1 MTEISDRDYSRLR
14 DMLEN
19 ARLALNFMRN
29 KSRDDLFHDLLLAYA
44 VVRAL
49 EVIGEAANY
58 VSDDTQKLLPQ
69 IEWGNIIGMRNRMV
83 HGYDN
88 INFDIVWAV
97 IESKLQPLILALLPL
112 LRSKYPDLG

>member
-1 MTEISDRDYSRLR
+1 
-14 DMLEN
+14 MLEN
-19 ARLALNFMRN
+19 ARLALDFMRG
-29 KSRDDLFHDLLLAYA
+29 KSRDDLSRDTLLAYA

-49 EVIGEAANY
+49 EVIGEAANS
-58 VSDDTQKLLPQ
+58 VTDDPQNLLLE

-97 IESKLQPLILALLPL
+97 ITTKLQPLITALLPL
-112 LRSKYPDLG
+112 LRSKYSDLE